1 MFYTGVF
8 VILKTM
14 ILNSK
19 NVWKDEVSARYYTG
33 DHGFPGAAEWLP
45 FPHCSRT
52 AAKTG
57 RE

>member
-1 MFYTGVF
+1 
-8 VILKTM
+8 M